1 MALVKSQTERAFK
14 SDFRIGREWGWPGGT
29 GTFLPA
35 VIMVWCGCCDYY
47 LYCIVLRLALPRLTP
62 FREGSL
68 LVVLADTNAYYNVTI
83 HGRHTFRWRD
93 LRLLVLVAAAL
104 WLSICF
110 YHIDLSSILNLSIE
124 YRSPRIST

>member
-1 MALVKSQTERAFK
+1 MGMA
-14 SDFRIGREWGWPGGT
+14 GRDRDIFAGGYY
-29 GTFLPA
+29 G
-35 VIMVWCGCCDYY
+35 MVWVTKPPLAAYLCCDYY